1 MENKS
6 KYRDVIDYS
15 YVVLMLITSGSV
27 FYFINL
33 SAAIAYSVFFVLSFL
48 LFAKRNKGVRF
59 GKMGYYVPIF
69 ILIVLV
75 NRFVFNPNVT
85 NNIWLALIIG
95 GLGSYFFYSSFGLL
109 RFREVLLNCVTILT
123 IISIIVCV
131 LDMFRILPVS
141 YVNIGGSDQTMF
153 LCFCVGRGGHFD
165 RMASIWHEPGA
176 CQIILNSVLFLYI
189 PLIKQRAASRSQL
202 RKLLII
208 AAGVIFTQS
217 TTGLIILLF
226 IAVLSMQRNN
236 DKNIGRRV
244 LSLTLAVVFIALF
257 MGSDIIQEKFDEE
270 NTESSFIIRRQENI
284 ACLTMAL
291 EKPLVGYGIATKEFY
306 NKSLNL
312 DNFNSSNGLLQFA
325 AFLGFLWLL
334 IYLISA
340 GSTIKKM
347 NLQSSTFL
355 LVILFV
361 LLQSNEAFV
370 EYPISY
376 LFICR
381 FKNYISIG

>member
-1 MENKS
+1 
-6 KYRDVIDYS
+6 
-15 YVVLMLITSGSV
+15 
-27 FYFINL
+27 
-33 SAAIAYSVFFVLSFL
+33 
-48 LFAKRNKGVRF
+48 
-59 GKMGYYVPIF
+59 MGYYVPIF
-69 ILIVLV
+69 IFIVLV
-75 NRFVFNPNVT
+75 NRFIFNPNVT

-95 GLGSYFFYSSFGLL
+95 GLGSFFFYSSFGFI
-109 RFREVLLNCVTILT
+109 RFRELLLNSVAILT

-131 LDMFRILPVS
+131 LDMLRILPVS

-189 PLIKQRAASRSQL
+189 PLIKQRAASRGQI

-208 AAGVIFTQS
+208 ATGVIFTQS

-226 IAVLSMQRNN
+226 IAVLMMQRNN

-306 NKSLNL
+306 DKSLNL
-312 DNFNSSNGLLQFA
+312 DNLNSSNGLLQFA

-355 LVILFV
+355 LIILFV

-376 LFICR
+376 LFVCR